1 MKQSLQLRLGQQ
13 LNMTPQLQQA
23 IRLLQ
28 LSTLDLQVEIQ
39 QALESNIMLEVAEEE
54 EDIEIETPVN
64 DKLESETEAAT
75 TENEAYE
82 NAESISSSEGSEEN
96 TEINLDEPGNM
107 PLELTVDSEWEDVY
121 DGNYTSD
128 LPGGDFNTHDFS
140 PQNSAVETLQDH
152 LLWQL
157 ELTPLSDT
165 DKLIARSLID
175 AIDEEGYLRTKVEEI
190 AQSLEL
196 EIDVREVEVVLMRIQ
211 QFDPTGVGAR
221 DLRECLLLQLKEL
234 PPTTPMLKEAN
245 LLIREYLSVLGAKDY
260 TQLLKRLKL
269 NREQLQQ
276 VIQLIQTLNPR
287 PGTKI
292 DSHTASYIVPD
303 VFVKKIKGQWRV
315 DLNPDIAPRLRING
329 YYMSLITRAKNKS
342 EADSLK
348 NHLQEARWFIKS
360 LRSRHETLLRV
371 ASCIVEK
378 QKEFLDYGEE
388 AMKPLVLHDI
398 ATELEMHESTIS
410 RVTTQKFIHT
420 PRGIFELKYFF
431 SSHVNTD
438 SGGECSSTAIRAL
451 IKKLIAVENSAKP
464 LSDSKIADTLSKRGI
479 QVARRTVAKYREA
492 MGIPPSN
499 ERKLLA

>member
-39 QALESNIMLEVAEEE
+39 QTLESNIMLEVAEE
-54 EDIEIETPVN
+54 DDDFEIETPVN
-64 DKLESETEAAT
+64 DKLETETEAAT

-82 NAESISSSEGSEEN
+82 NAESTANNEES

-128 LPGGDFNTHDFS
+128 LPGGDFNAHDFS
-140 PQNSAVETLQDH
+140 PQNSAIETLQDH

-165 DKLIARSLID
+165 DKMIARSLID

-196 EIDVREVEVVLMRIQ
+196 EIDIREVEVVLMRIQ

-342 EADSLK
+342 EVDSLK

-398 ATELEMHESTIS
+398 ATELQMHESTIS

>member
-39 QALESNIMLEVAEEE
+39 QALESNIMLEVAE
-54 EDIEIETPVN
+54 DDDDFEIESPVN

-82 NAESISSSEGSEEN
+82 NAESVATNEESI
-96 TEINLDEPGNM
+96 EINLDEPGNM
-107 PLELTVDSEWEDVY
+107 PLELSVDSEWEDVY
-121 DGNYTSD
+121 DGNYISD
-128 LPGGDFNTHDFS
+128 LPGGDFNTRDFS

-165 DKLIARSLID
+165 DQLIARSLID

-196 EIDVREVEVVLMRIQ
+196 DIDVREVEVVLMRVQ
-211 QFDPTGVGAR
+211 QFDPAGVGAR

-234 PPTTPMLKEAN
+234 PPTTPMWKEAN
-245 LLIREYLSVLGAKDY
+245 LLISEYLSVLGAKDY

-269 NREQLQQ
+269 SREQLQE
-276 VIQLIQTLNPR
+276 VIELIQSLNPR

-292 DSHTASYIVPD
+292 DSHTASYVVPD

-315 DLNPDIAPRLRING
+315 DLNPDIAPRLRVNG

-342 EADSLK
+342 EVDSLK

-360 LRSRHETLLRV
+360 LRSRHETLLKV

-378 QKEFLDYGEE
+378 QEEFLDYGEE

-398 ATELEMHESTIS
+398 ASELDMHESTIS

>member
-39 QALESNIMLEVAEEE
+39 QALESNIMLEVAEED
-54 EDIEIETPVN
+54 EDFDPETPVN

-75 TENEAYE
+75 TESEVYE
-82 NAESISSSEGSEEN
+82 NAESVASGEESE
-96 TEINLDEPGNM
+96 EINLDEPGNM
-107 PLELTVDSEWEDVY
+107 PLELSVDSEWEDVY

-128 LPGGDFNTHDFS
+128 LPGGDFNTRDFT

-175 AIDEEGYLRTKVEEI
+175 AIDEEGYLRAKLEEI
-190 AQSLEL
+190 VQGLEV
-196 EIDVREVEVVLMRIQ
+196 EVDIREVEVVLMRVQ
-211 QFDPTGVGAR
+211 QFDPSGVGAR

-234 PPTTPMLKEAN
+234 PSTVPMWKEAN
-245 LLIREYLSVLGAKDY
+245 LLISEYLSVLGAKDY

-269 NREQLQQ
+269 SREQLQE
-276 VIQLIQTLNPR
+276 VIELIQSLNPR

-315 DLNPDIAPRLRING
+315 DLNPEIAPRLRING
-329 YYMSLITRAKNKS
+329 YYMGLITRAKNKS
-342 EADSLK
+342 EVDSLK

-360 LRSRHETLLRV
+360 LRSRHETLLKV

-398 ATELEMHESTIS
+398 AIELEMHESTIS

-464 LSDSKIADTLSKRGI
+464 LSDSKIADVLSERGI

>member
-39 QALESNIMLEVAEEE
+39 QALESNIMLEVAE
-54 EDIEIETPVN
+54 DDDFDTDAPN
-64 DKLESETEAAT
+64 DTLEQATEAEAAD
-75 TENEAYE
+75 NEDYE
-82 NAESISSSEGSEEN
+82 LSESTSSSEDN
-96 TEINLDEPGNM
+96 VEINLDEPGNM
-107 PLELTVDSEWEDVY
+107 PLELSVDSEWEDTY

-128 LPGGDFNTHDFS
+128 LPSGDFNTRDFT
-140 PQNSAVETLQDH
+140 PQNSAIETLQDH

-165 DKLIARSLID
+165 DKLIAQALID

-190 AQSLEL
+190 TQSLDF
-196 EIDVREVEVVLMRIQ
+196 DVDVHEVEVVLMRVQ
-211 QFDPTGVGAR
+211 QFDPVGVGAR

-234 PPTTPMLKEAN
+234 PPTTPMLKETH
-245 LLIREYLSVLGAKDY
+245 LLISEHLNLLGAKDY

-269 NREQLQQ
+269 NREQLQE
-276 VIQLIQTLNPR
+276 VIDLIQSLNPR

-292 DSHTASYIVPD
+292 DSNPASYIVPD

-315 DLNPDIAPRLRING
+315 DLNPEIAPKLRINN
-329 YYMSLITRAKNKS
+329 YYMGLITRAKNKA
-342 EADSLK
+342 EVDSLK

-378 QKEFLDYGEE
+378 QKDFLDYGEE

-398 ATELEMHESTIS
+398 ASELEMHESTIS

-464 LSDSKIADTLSKRGI
+464 LSDSKIADVLSERGI

>member
-28 LSTLDLQVEIQ
+28 LSTLDLQLEIQ
-39 QALESNIMLEVAEEE
+39 QTLESNIMLEVAEEE
-54 EDIEIETPVN
+54 DDFDIEPPLN

-75 TENEAYE
+75 ADNEEYE
-82 NAESISSSEGSEEN
+82 NAESATSIEERE
-96 TEINLDEPGNM
+96 EINLDEPGNM
-107 PLELTVDSEWEDVY
+107 PLELSVDSEWEDIY
-121 DGNYTSD
+121 DGNYTSE
-128 LPGGDFNTHDFS
+128 LPSGDFNTHDFT

-165 DKLIARSLID
+165 DALIARSLID
-175 AIDEEGYLRTKVEEI
+175 AIDEEGYLRAKLEDIV
-190 AQSLEL
+190 QSIDIEV
-196 EIDVREVEVVLMRIQ
+196 DVREVEVVLMRVQ
-211 QFDPTGVGAR
+211 QFDPPGVGAR

-234 PPTTPMLKEAN
+234 PSTTPMWKEAN
-245 LLIREYLSVLGAKDY
+245 LLISEYLNILGAKDY

-269 NREQLQQ
+269 SREQLQE
-276 VIQLIQTLNPR
+276 VIDLIQSLNPR

-292 DSHTASYIVPD
+292 DSHTASYVVPD

-315 DLNPDIAPRLRING
+315 DLNPEIAPKLRING
-329 YYMSLITRAKNKS
+329 YYMSLMNRARNKS
-342 EADSLK
+342 EVDSLK

-360 LRSRHETLLRV
+360 LRSRHETLLKV
-371 ASCIVEK
+371 AGCIVEK
-378 QKEFLDYGEE
+378 QKEFLDYGDE
-388 AMKPLVLHDI
+388 AMRPLVLHDI
-398 ATELEMHESTIS
+398 ASELEMHESTIS
-410 RVTTQKFIHT
+410 RVTTQKYIHT

-451 IKKLIAVENSAKP
+451 IKKLIAVENSTKP
-464 LSDSKIADTLSKRGI
+464 LSDSKIADVLAERGI

>member
-1 MKQSLQLRLGQQ
+1 
-13 LNMTPQLQQA
+13 
-23 IRLLQ
+23 
-28 LSTLDLQVEIQ
+28 
-39 QALESNIMLEVAEEE
+39 MLEVAEE
-54 EDIEIETPVN
+54 DDDFEIETPVN
-64 DKLESETEAAT
+64 DKLETETEAAT

-82 NAESISSSEGSEEN
+82 NAESTANNEES

-128 LPGGDFNTHDFS
+128 LPGGDFNAHDFS
-140 PQNSAVETLQDH
+140 PQNSAIETLQDH

-165 DKLIARSLID
+165 DKMIARSLID

-196 EIDVREVEVVLMRIQ
+196 EIDIREVEVVLMRIQ

-342 EADSLK
+342 EVDSLK

-398 ATELEMHESTIS
+398 ATELQMHESTIS

>member
-39 QALESNIMLEVAEEE
+39 QALESNIMLEVAEDDDFDTEA
-54 EDIEIETPVN
+54 PVN
-64 DKLESETEAAT
+64 DTLEQATEAETADNEEFSETAPSED
-75 TENEAYE
+75 
-82 NAESISSSEGSEEN
+82 NA
-96 TEINLDEPGNM
+96 EINLDEPDNM
-107 PLELTVDSEWEDVY
+107 PLELSVDSEWEDIY

-128 LPGGDFNTHDFS
+128 LPSGDFNTRDFT

-165 DKLIARSLID
+165 DRLIAQALID
-175 AIDEEGYLRTKVEEI
+175 AIDEEGYLRTKVDEI
-190 AQSLEL
+190 SQSLDFDV
-196 EIDVREVEVVLMRIQ
+196 DVREIEVVLMRVQ
-211 QFDPTGVGAR
+211 QFDPVGVGAR
-221 DLRECLLLQLKEL
+221 DLQECLLLQLKEL
-234 PPTTPMLKEAN
+234 PSTTSMLKEAQI
-245 LLIREYLSVLGAKDY
+245 LISEYLSLLGAKDY
-260 TQLLKRLKL
+260 TQLLKRMKL
-269 NREQLQQ
+269 NREQLQE
-276 VIQLIQTLNPR
+276 VIDLIQSLNPR

-292 DSHTASYIVPD
+292 DSNPSSYIIPD

-315 DLNPDIAPRLRING
+315 DLNPEIAPKLRINN
-329 YYMSLITRAKNKS
+329 YYMGLITRAKNKS

-398 ATELEMHESTIS
+398 ASELEMHESTIS

-438 SGGECSSTAIRAL
+438 GGGECSSTAIRAL

-464 LSDSKIADTLSKRGI
+464 LSDSKIADVLSERGI

>member
-39 QALESNIMLEVAEEE
+39 QALESNIMLEVAEDDEF
-54 EDIEIETPVN
+54 DTETPVN
-64 DKLESETEAAT
+64 DTLEQVTEAETADNEEYESSVAT
-75 TENEAYE
+75 SSNED
-82 NAESISSSEGSEEN
+82 NA
-96 TEINLDEPGNM
+96 EINLDEPGNM
-107 PLELTVDSEWEDVY
+107 PLELSVDSEWEDTY

-128 LPGGDFNTHDFS
+128 LPSGDFNTRDFT

-165 DKLIARSLID
+165 DRLIAQALID
-175 AIDEEGYLRTKVEEI
+175 AIDEEGYLRAEI
-190 AQSLEL
+190 DEIVHSLD
-196 EIDVREVEVVLMRIQ
+196 IDVDVREVEVVLMRVQ
-211 QFDPTGVGAR
+211 QFDPVGVGAR

-234 PPTTPMLKEAN
+234 PLTTPMLKEAQ
-245 LLIREYLSVLGAKDY
+245 LLVSEHLGVLGAKDY

-269 NREQLQQ
+269 NREQLQE
-276 VIQLIQTLNPR
+276 IIDLIQSLNPR

-292 DSHTASYIVPD
+292 DSNPASYIVPD

-315 DLNPDIAPRLRING
+315 DLNPEIAPKLRINS
-329 YYMSLITRAKNKS
+329 YYMGLITRAKNKS
-342 EADSLK
+342 EVDSLK

-388 AMKPLVLHDI
+388 AMRPLVLHDI
-398 ATELEMHESTIS
+398 AIELEMHESTIS

-464 LSDSKIADTLSKRGI
+464 LSDSKIADVLSERGI